1 MISFSYSFWEPVNG
15 PTARPSIFPV
25 YIFRVL
31 SPLPLLTISTL
42 MKHF

>member
-1 MISFSYSFWEPVNG
+1 MISFPYSFWELLNG